1 MTLQDQRQ
9 REALSKAKTVVRPGI
24 FTAPVPDPFEA
35 NETIRVEVPISDE
48 FAAYLEENLA
58 AFRQVIGTA
67 MSLQIIH
74 GLSMKE
80 AVAQAMREVT
90 EN

>member
-1 MTLQDQRQ
+1 MQPYPP
-9 REALSKAKTVVRPGI
+9 EGMENPAVTV
-24 FTAPVPDPFEA
+24 TM
-35 NETIRVEVPISDE
+35 PINDE
-48 FAAYLEENLA
+48 LAAYLEENLI

-90 EN
+90 E